1 MADLNT
7 KISFHFSKLLESANG
22 SYLVLHDEQE
32 EGPATSPCDQN
43 LKMLLLLQHNKLAA
57 EQNLHHGQKTMQYH

>member
-1 MADLNT
+1 MANLNT

-32 EGPATSPCDQN
+32 KGQQHPLATR
-43 LKMLLLLQHNKLAA
+43 
-57 EQNLHHGQKTMQYH
+57 T